1 MATVV
6 TQHVPAS
13 ASVSV
18 PHGPSGPGLARRSMR
33 RDLRTAGVPEA
44 VVDDAV
50 LVLTELLSNACR
62 HARPLEGERV
72 RATWHHDRAGEVTVS
87 VTDGGGPTRPRT
99 ASPSVSARG
108 GRGLTII
115 GSLTRDWGVLEGD
128 PSGAVTVWAVLPARA
143 R

>member
-1 MATVV
+1 M
-6 TQHVPAS
+6 
-13 ASVSV
+13 
-18 PHGPSGPGLARRSMR
+18 ARRRMR
-33 RDLRTAGVPEA
+33 RELRDSGVPET

-50 LVLTELLSNACR
+50 LVLTELLSNSYR

-72 RATWHHDRAGEVTVS
+72 RASWHRDRDGEVTVS
-87 VTDGGGPTRPRT
+87 VTDGGGPTRPRA